1 MLFMDDLKLFGKSMN
16 EIDSLVKTVE
26 TCCADIGMA
35 FGIAKCAVLNLKRGK
50 LAACDGLE
58 LQSGDKI
65 ECVDESGYKYLGVLG
80 CTGSR
85 SSVAWRNERE
95 NTYFIL

>member
-26 TCCADIGMA
+26 TCCSDIGME

-50 LAACDGLE
+50 LVTCDGIE

-65 ECVDESGYKYLGVLG
+65 ECVDEM
-80 CTGSR
+80 
-85 SSVAWRNERE
+85 SVDIS
-95 NTYFIL
+95 T